1 MDSNTDSNVKH
12 RLLVVSRLIPIA
24 CQLNNEDEN
33 NKKWEFTS
41 RRNYNAMYSGIN
53 SLKTESTISQIVYF
67 GLPGDVTIKGNPL
80 YKENNSKKNSDDY
93 MPTNKANNII
103 EWENFTPELKQS
115 LTDNLYKEKSI
126 VPIFVDPE
134 TCRLHYEGYCKT
146 ELWPLF
152 HYILWEST
160 IQTSEEKNWEG
171 YVKFNQ
177 IFANEIAKYYQPG
190 DMIWIQDYHL
200 LILPEMLRK
209 LIPKADIGIFIHT
222 TFPTS
227 EIFRCLPKRKEVLKG
242 ILGSNL
248 VGFQIYSY
256 SRHFISSCTRVL
268 GLESTPT
275 GIEYNGGIVSVEIF
289 TIGIDVERI
298 EKRRITPAVLEKM
311 ESLKNLYE
319 GKKIIIGTDKLDR
332 IKGVKH
338 KLSAFE
344 YFLTLYPEWQ
354 NKVILIQVTSPSNSN
369 ESRLVET
376 QVSELVAH
384 INGQFGTLSFTPV
397 HYYHQDLDQ
406 DEYFALLNIADVGL
420 ITSVRDGMN
429 TTSHEFVLCQK
440 ENHGP
445 LILSE
450 FTGTAGSLS
459 GAILVNPWDHEGVAQ
474 AINEALLMSKEE
486 CNDRYK
492 QLYKNVTNNTS
503 QFWAKS
509 FYKELKEKVT
519 AVIDPSEPMPLLNEE
534 EVIDSYINSERRCF
548 FFDYDGTLTP
558 ICNTPSAAV
567 PGPEM
572 LKALTVLT
580 QDPRNYIFVISGR
593 DQEFLDLHLGHLTN
607 LGLSAEHGSFIKY
620 PGESWKNAIED
631 MDLSWK
637 DDVMKIFNFYTERTQ
652 GSFVENKKCAITWHY
667 RLADPNYGTFQ
678 AKECQ
683 THLENVILPKYP
695 VEILV
700 GKKCL
705 EVRPSAINKGSIVN
719 SLLSDQVDCDFV
731 FCSGDDKTD
740 EDMFKVLTAASEDPK
755 SQNIFTC
762 RIGPAKVKTMA
773 SSTLPTPAELIS
785 LMSKLANVSSI

>member
-1 MDSNTDSNVKH
+1 MNTKADSSQH
-12 RLLVVSRLIPIA
+12 RLLVVSRLIPIS
-24 CQLNNEDEN
+24 CQLNNEAGN
-33 NKKWEFTS
+33 NKTWEFNN
-41 RRNYNAMYSGIN
+41 RRSYNAMYSGIN
-53 SLKTESTISQIVYF
+53 SLKTERNISQIIYF
-67 GLPGDVTIKGNPL
+67 GLPGEVTVKGEPL
-80 YKENNSKKNSDDY
+80 ASNNNNKKIDDY
-93 MPTNKANNII
+93 ISTKKVINNI
-103 EWENFTPELKQS
+103 EWDQFTPELKQS
-115 LTDNLYKEKSI
+115 LTETLYKEKSI

-134 TCRLHYEGYCKT
+134 TCHLHYEGYCKT

-160 IQTSEEKNWEG
+160 TQIHEEKNWEG
-171 YVKFNQ
+171 YVRFNQ
-177 IFANEIAKYYQPG
+177 IFANVISKYYQPG
-190 DMIWIQDYHL
+190 DLIWIQDYHL
-200 LILPEMLRK
+200 LILPGMLRK
-209 LIPKADIGIFIHT
+209 SLPTADIGIFIHT

-275 GIEYNGGIVSVEIF
+275 GMEYNGRTVSVEIF

-298 EKRRITPAVLEKM
+298 EKRRIKSSVLEKM
-311 ESLKNLYE
+311 ETLKNMYE
-319 GKKIIIGTDKLDR
+319 GKRIIIGTDKLDR

-338 KLSAFE
+338 KLYAYE
-344 YFLTLYPEWQ
+344 YFLNLYPEWQ
-354 NKVILIQVTSPSNSN
+354 NKVVLIQVTSPSNSN
-369 ESRLVET
+369 DSKLIET
-376 QVSELVAH
+376 QISELVAH
-384 INGQFGTLSFTPV
+384 INGQFGTLEYTPV

-474 AINEALLMSKEE
+474 AIQEALLMTKEE
-486 CNDRYK
+486 RNDRYK
-492 QLYKNVTNNTS
+492 QLYKNVSSNTS

-509 FYKELKEKVT
+509 FYKELREKAITVLEPEESMPILNPET
-519 AVIDPSEPMPLLNEE
+519 VIN
-534 EVIDSYINSERRCF
+534 SYINSERRCF

-572 LKALTVLT
+572 LKALTVLSN
-580 QDPRNYIFVISGR
+580 DPRNYIFIISGR
-593 DQEFLDLHLGHLTN
+593 DQEFLDLHLGHLPN
-607 LGLSAEHGSFIKY
+607 VGLSAEHGSFIKY
-620 PGESWKNAIED
+620 PGQPWKNAIED

-637 DDVMKIFNFYTERTQ
+637 DDVMNIFNFYTERTQ
-652 GSFVENKKCAITWHY
+652 GSFIEQKKCAITWHY
-667 RLADPNYGTFQ
+667 RLADPNYGNFQ
-678 AKECQ
+678 SKECQ
-683 THLENVILPKYP
+683 THLENVVLPKYP
-695 VEILV
+695 VEVLV

-719 SLLSDQVDCDFV
+719 SLLADQENCDFV
-731 FCSGDDKTD
+731 LCAGDDKTD
-740 EDMFKVLTAASEDPK
+740 EDMFKALVSSGEDGTK
-755 SQNIFTC
+755 HNIFTC
-762 RIGPAKVKTMA
+762 RIGPPNVKTLA
-773 SSTLPTPAELIS
+773 SCTLASPADLID
-785 LMSKLANVSSI
+785 LMGKLAAVSQFN

>member
-1 MDSNTDSNVKH
+1 
-12 RLLVVSRLIPIA
+12 
-24 CQLNNEDEN
+24 
-33 NKKWEFTS
+33 
-41 RRNYNAMYSGIN
+41 
-53 SLKTESTISQIVYF
+53 
-67 GLPGDVTIKGNPL
+67 
-80 YKENNSKKNSDDY
+80 
-93 MPTNKANNII
+93 
-103 EWENFTPELKQS
+103 
-115 LTDNLYKEKSI
+115 
-126 VPIFVDPE
+126 
-134 TCRLHYEGYCKT
+134 
-146 ELWPLF
+146 
-152 HYILWEST
+152 
-160 IQTSEEKNWEG
+160 
-171 YVKFNQ
+171 
-177 IFANEIAKYYQPG
+177 
-190 DMIWIQDYHL
+190 
-200 LILPEMLRK
+200 
-209 LIPKADIGIFIHT
+209 
-222 TFPTS
+222 
-227 EIFRCLPKRKEVLKG
+227 
-242 ILGSNL
+242 
-248 VGFQIYSY
+248 
-256 SRHFISSCTRVL
+256 
-268 GLESTPT
+268 
-275 GIEYNGGIVSVEIF
+275 
-289 TIGIDVERI
+289 
-298 EKRRITPAVLEKM
+298 
-311 ESLKNLYE
+311 
-319 GKKIIIGTDKLDR
+319 
-332 IKGVKH
+332 
-338 KLSAFE
+338 
-344 YFLTLYPEWQ
+344 
-354 NKVILIQVTSPSNSN
+354 
-369 ESRLVET
+369 
-376 QVSELVAH
+376 
-384 INGQFGTLSFTPV
+384 
-397 HYYHQDLDQ
+397 
-406 DEYFALLNIADVGL
+406 
-420 ITSVRDGMN
+420 
-429 TTSHEFVLCQK
+429 
-440 ENHGP
+440 
-445 LILSE
+445 
-450 FTGTAGSLS
+450 
-459 GAILVNPWDHEGVAQ
+459 LVNPWDHEGVAQ
-474 AINEALLMSKEE
+474 AINEALLMTKEE

-572 LKALTVLT
+572 LKALTILT

-667 RLADPNYGTFQ
+667 RLADPNYGNFQ

-740 EDMFKVLTAASEDPK
+740 EDMFKALTVAGEDPK

-785 LMSKLANVSSI
+785 LMGKLANVSSI